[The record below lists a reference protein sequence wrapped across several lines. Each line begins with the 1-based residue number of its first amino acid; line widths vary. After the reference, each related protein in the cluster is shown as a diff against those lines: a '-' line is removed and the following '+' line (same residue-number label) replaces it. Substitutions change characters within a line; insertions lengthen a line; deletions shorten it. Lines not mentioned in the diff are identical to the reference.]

1 MGGTPGGRLGI
12 GSDQVSPGQSAAGH
26 PAYLRNAATFD
37 VAFKIAVDSVHYK
50 AQRQVQICRVEKMY
64 DDKFKRLTINLRDPN
79 IQEKV
84 SQLLEAAGIEE
95 FLGSRPAGAL
105 EAEAQKLIDASRA

>member
-1 MGGTPGGRLGI
+1 M
-12 GSDQVSPGQSAAGH
+12 
-26 PAYLRNAATFD
+26 RN
-37 VAFKIAVDSVHYK
+37 
-50 AQRQVQICRVEKMY
+50 
-64 DDKFKRLTINLRDPN
+64 KFKRLTINLRDPN

-105 EAEAQKLIDASRA
+105 EAEAPKLIDASRA